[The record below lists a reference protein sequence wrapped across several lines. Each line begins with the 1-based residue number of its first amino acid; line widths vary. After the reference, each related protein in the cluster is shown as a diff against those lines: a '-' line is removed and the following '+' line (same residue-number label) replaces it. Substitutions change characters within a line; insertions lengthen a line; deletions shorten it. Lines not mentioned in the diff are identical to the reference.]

1 MSWYGVLKLVHILS
15 AIAWIGGGA
24 AFAMV
29 IARLV
34 RASDR
39 ATLASMVPQMTRY
52 MRTVVGPA
60 SGLVLLS
67 GIGMVLA
74 GRMGF
79 KPPWIGLGFLGFIL
93 YGLFGGLV
101 MQKRVAALAHAATS
115 EDDAA
120 MIRAGSSVRQA
131 NVIYLLLMTAI
142 VADMVLKPTW

>member
-1 MSWYGVLKLVHILS
+1 
-15 AIAWIGGGA
+15 
-24 AFAMV
+24 
-29 IARLV
+29 
-34 RASDR
+34 
-39 ATLASMVPQMTRY
+39 
-52 MRTVVGPA
+52 
-60 SGLVLLS
+60 
-67 GIGMVLA
+67 MVLA
-74 GRMGF
+74 GRLGF
-79 KPPWIGLGFLGFIL
+79 KPPWIGVDFLGFIL